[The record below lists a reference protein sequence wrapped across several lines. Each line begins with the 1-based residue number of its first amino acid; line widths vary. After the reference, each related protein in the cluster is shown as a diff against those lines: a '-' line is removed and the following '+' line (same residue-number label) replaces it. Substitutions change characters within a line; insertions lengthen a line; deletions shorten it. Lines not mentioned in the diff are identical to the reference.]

1 MHWQALLNC
10 FLCICTLPVLE
21 TFYAWSCD
29 KIMKKTRFKIQCV
42 WNIPKSY
49 FKFPKLC
56 ILQSELLNKY
66 VLLNIHW
73 ILSQYVILNFKWQQ
87 HDCGF
92 TLKLVHDMI
101 ITYRQYWILSQQSM
115 FSWWDA
121 IISQITYR
129 WNNDIFND
137 WRLQ

>member
-29 KIMKKTRFKIQCV
+29 KITKKTRFKIQCV
-42 WNIPKSY
+42 WNIPKFY

-66 VLLNIHW
+66 LLLNIHW

-87 HDCGF
+87 RDWIHSETRTWHDNNIQAI
-92 TLKLVHDMI
+92 LNI
-101 ITYRQYWILSQQSM
+101 ITTKHVFMERCYNQSNYILVK
-115 FSWWDA
+115 
-121 IISQITYR
+121 
-129 WNNDIFND
+129 
-137 WRLQ
+137 